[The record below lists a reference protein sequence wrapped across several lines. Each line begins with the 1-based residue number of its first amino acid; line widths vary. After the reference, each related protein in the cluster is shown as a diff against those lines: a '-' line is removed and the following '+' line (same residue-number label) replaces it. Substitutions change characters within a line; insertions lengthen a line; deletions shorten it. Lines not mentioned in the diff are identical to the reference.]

1 MIKLTPIEI
10 ETVLRNKHKLL
21 NMAQDKSLPLK
32 IRDAITKVLGQAIE
46 QATIDVQDFKVKVQR
61 AENNKLN

>member
-1 MIKLTPIEI
+1 MVKLTELEI

-32 IRDAITKVLGQAIE
+32 IRDAITEVLSQAIE
-46 QATIDVQDFKVKVQR
+46 QATIELEDYLVRMRNEDK
-61 AENNKLN
+61 NLN